1 MINFQSVL
9 GAGSRFL
16 CNRSPN
22 FGVGSQDGGVGSG
35 IWWDPAEFNPLRDAT
50 NFVERELEVLSVLKP
65 RVWILVWVLL
75 TYKSR
80 LHRCCDVRKPAQK
93 SVAQLIAT
101 IAKHDLPD
109 NRWPALFQ
117 FLEQHVR
124 SDNAV
129 HREVPPFPFTVTAYL
144 GNFGNPFKVN
154 IVDKQPDNCLGI
166 LLKFFENL

>member
-1 MINFQSVL
+1 MV
-9 GAGSRFL
+9 
-16 CNRSPN
+16 
-22 FGVGSQDGGVGSG
+22 
-35 IWWDPAEFNPLRDAT
+35 
-50 NFVERELEVLSVLKP
+50 
-65 RVWILVWVLL
+65 
-75 TYKSR
+75 
-80 LHRCCDVRKPAQK
+80 
-93 SVAQLIAT
+93 
-101 IAKHDLPD
+101 AKHDLPD

-154 IVDKQPDNCLGI
+154 MLDKQPENYLGI